1 MKTEKD
7 FWTHLR
13 EYFTV
18 YLPKQRNMSP
28 NTIVSSKQTWNIFL
42 RYLVNVTGI
51 ELKNVAMETIDAATV
66 TGFLDCME
74 NEKSGNHP
82 QETRG

>member
-1 MKTEKD
+1 MKNEKD

-28 NTIVSSKQTWNIFL
+28 NTIVSSKQIWNIFL
-42 RYLVNVTGI
+42 GYLGNVKGLG
-51 ELKNVAMETIDAATV
+51 LKNVAM
-66 TGFLDCME
+66 
-74 NEKSGNHP
+74 
-82 QETRG
+82 

>member
-42 RYLVNVTGI
+42 FSFYLSI
-51 ELKNVAMETIDAATV
+51 SKDA
-66 TGFLDCME
+66 
-74 NEKSGNHP
+74 
-82 QETRG
+82 